1 MRPLLRPLPLLVLI
15 FLAGALATRGQAKPS
30 RPTTGYVAPDYAN
43 PANWVCRPG
52 AETTCTANLD
62 AEVVFPGHP
71 SKTVRFQP
79 AADPP
84 IDCFYAYPTV
94 SLQETEY
101 ASMTASPEVRKTVNA
116 QAGLLT
122 TRCRVYAPLYRQVTV
137 PALRRTMANHG
148 QISWELPERDL
159 LAAWAF
165 YLQHDN
171 HGRGVVLIGHSQG
184 TILLQELMAAA
195 VDGKPAQALLV
206 SAFLAGDPSLGVPP
220 GARVGGTF
228 KHIPTC
234 DSAAET
240 GCVYVWGSYRADAP
254 ATDQIFGAA
263 RKDGLVS
270 ACENPAAPAGGSGAL
285 KWFIHRPSDQQ
296 NGKTPWVEVLGVLTG
311 ECRNFSGRNAFRVTV
326 LKGPYAKTA
335 NKMLDHAARQQRWGL
350 HALDLTLVK
359 GNILDVLDAETASWA
374 KTHPA
379 PKPAALPVA
388 TKAP

>member
-1 MRPLLRPLPLLVLI
+1 MRLFLRPLPLLVLLC
-15 FLAGALATRGQAKPS
+15 LAGALPTRGQAKPS
-30 RPTTGYVAPDYAN
+30 RPASGYTAPDYSN

-52 AETTCTANLD
+52 AETVCTANLD
-62 AEVVFPGHP
+62 AEVMAPGKP
-71 SKTVRFQP
+71 PRTVRFQP

-94 SLQETEY
+94 SLQETPY
-101 ASMTASPEVRKTVNA
+101 ASMTASPEVKKVVNA

-122 TRCRVYAPLYRQVTV
+122 ARCRVYAPLYRQVTV

-240 GCVYVWGSYRADAP
+240 GCVYVWGTYRADAP

-296 NGKTPWVEVLGVLTG
+296 NGKTHWVEVRGVLTG

-335 NKMLDHAARQQRWGL
+335 NKMLDHAARHQRWGL
-350 HALDLTLVK
+350 HPLDLTLVK
-359 GNILDVLDAETASWA
+359 GNILDVLDAETATWTKA
-374 KTHPA
+374 HPA
-379 PKPAALPVA
+379 PKPTPLPVA
-388 TKAP
+388 NKVP